1 MKDGTVPASYN
12 GVICV
17 HMSKCVS
24 ETERG
29 WRERER
35 DRVRERK

>member
-1 MKDGTVPASYN
+1 MEIEKV
-12 GVICV
+12 CV
-17 HMSKCVS
+17 C

-35 DRVRERK
+35 GTVTVRYGEREKESA